1 MCVIVSVLVGRP
13 RGHLEAPLAPQH
25 PEQQSL
31 AGQWTL
37 VGPGSVPASWVS
49 LGNGFAFLSL
59 RFVTWQGGW

>member
-13 RGHLEAPLAPQH
+13 RGHLELPLAPQ
-25 PEQQSL
+25 
-31 AGQWTL
+31 

-59 RFVTWQGGW
+59 RCVTWQGGW